1 MKKAYKKLVRMNNG
15 VAAAAPTRVWGKGCA
30 GKGSKTTNGDIPVGN
45 YYKEIKGKN

>member
-15 VAAAAPTRVWGKGCA
+15 VAAAGPTGCGARAAPVGG
-30 GKGSKTTNGDIPVGN
+30 KTTNGDIPVGN